1 MNVQQIGLCLVLL
14 LFVVCNSNASNP
26 TVTVDQGKL
35 IGKRFQFR
43 AQDTDFD
50 VDAYLGIRYAEAAV
64 GPLRFKPPV
73 PKEWQGELNAH
84 EYGYSCP
91 QPIFSAGMPVALGKT
106 SEDCLILNVY
116 VPVPVRP
123 NRAVMLW
130 IHGGAYSIGAGSFAE
145 LETYPIASLGDVI
158 LVSINYRLGVF
169 GFLATGDEV
178 VPGNMGMLDQLEAMK
193 WVQKNIEAFGGDPN
207 RVTIFGESAGSGSV
221 SLHTLSPLS
230 KGLFSGAIMQSGVAN
245 VPWAVLED
253 KTHFPKRAFGI
264 GKLVGCEKEDTK
276 QLVDCLVDV
285 PTDDL
290 LNASQRMMEV
300 FPEDPEMFPFAPVYD
315 DHFISEYPDTLIKQ
329 RSFNPSNIMAGYN
342 ADEGTTIFV
351 VLYPDSIEK
360 PHINVTEFDNF
371 MAASK
376 LHLTPLQ
383 KDALELVYFDNDM
396 LTEPNPNYYDP
407 YIRIAQDSTFACSTD
422 TYLRGAAEADVGSV
436 YAYYFNH
443 HPSKSIFNTPWSGAC
458 HADDLGFFGFHF
470 TPNDFNMTDVEVE
483 MTLKMIQYWTNFA
496 KTGNPNI
503 GTKNEEASS
512 PAAKLLE
519 WPQFTLDK
527 RTFKELSP
535 SMKNIPDPSG
545 ISCKLWNDYF
555 PKLDAALANK
565 QQECKSHW
573 SKEDKESCSGE
584 AKP

>member
-1 MNVQQIGLCLVLL
+1 MLQQICLAM
-14 LFVVCNSNASNP
+14 LFLVVCNGNASNP
-26 TVTVDQGKL
+26 TVTVDQGQI
-35 IGKRFQFR
+35 IGKRLQFR

-50 VDAYLGIRYAEAAV
+50 VDAYLGIPYAEAPV

-84 EYGYSCP
+84 EYGNSCP
-91 QPIFSAGMPVALGKT
+91 QPAWPDLHWFTLGKT

-123 NRAVMLW
+123 NRAVLLW
-130 IHGGAYSIGAGSFAE
+130 IHGGAYSMGAGSFE
-145 LETYPIASLGDVI
+145 DFETYPIASLGDVI

-193 WVQKNIEAFGGDPN
+193 WVQKNIKAFGGDPN
-207 RVTIFGESAGSGSV
+207 RVTIFGESAGSSSV

-230 KGLFSGAIMQSGVAN
+230 KGLFSGAIMQSGVATST
-245 VPWAVLED
+245 WAVLED
-253 KTHFPKRAFGI
+253 KTHIPKGAFGI

-300 FPEDPEMFPFAPVYD
+300 FPEDPEAFPFAPVYD
-315 DHFISEYPDTLIKQ
+315 DHFIPDRPDTLIKK
-329 RSFNPSNIMAGYN
+329 RSFNHVNIMAGYN
-342 ADEGTTIFV
+342 ADEGTTEFAFF
-351 VLYPDSIEK
+351 YPDAIEK
-360 PHINVTEFDNF
+360 PHINVTEYESY

-376 LHLTPLQ
+376 LNLTPLQ
-383 KDALELVYFDNDM
+383 NDALELVYFDNDM
-396 LTEPNPNYYDP
+396 LTDPNPNYFDAYV
-407 YIRIAQDSTFACSTD
+407 RILQDYSFACSTD
-422 TYLRGAAEADVGSV
+422 TYLRGAAEADAGSV

-443 HPSKSIFNTPWSGAC
+443 HPSKSIINTPWSGAC
-458 HADDLGFFGFHF
+458 HADDLVFFGIHF
-470 TPNDFNMTDVEVE
+470 TPNDFNLTDVEVE

-503 GTKNEEASS
+503 GTENEEASS

-527 RTFKELSP
+527 RMYKELSP
-535 SMKNIPDPSG
+535 SMNNIPDPSG

-555 PKLDAALANK
+555 PKLDAALADK

-573 SKEDKESCSGE
+573 SKEGKESCSGE
-584 AKP
+584 ATP